1 MAQIGA
7 NESICPACGAGD
19 LEFVPVF
26 HHMICAYVGPSYDF
40 VETPEGYLC
49 PKCRHGITTG
59 DPACEILGTSAR
71 CSACGRE
78 MVVSP
83 ERAYLSEPAPK
94 GAGRQP

>member
-1 MAQIGA
+1 MKDQNELQI
-7 NESICPACGAGD
+7 AGSASRTD
-19 LEFVPVF
+19 RFV
-26 HHMICAYVGPSYDF
+26 CAYVGPSYDF

-49 PKCRHGITTG
+49 PKCRHGIAAG

-83 ERAYLSEPAPK
+83 ERAQLSRPAPK